1 MSNQI
6 LWSKGPFISQY
17 SKLNTEQM
25 SSNIKIRQ
33 IIKSSNGVLWIR
45 NSSKSI
51 LDITDLD
58 MVASNI
64 NLINKPTILITS
76 DGDRPVPGSYNTK
89 TIATILNH
97 KYITKWYT
105 QNYDRSVLHSKINP
119 IPIGFD
125 FHTEKWLINN
135 SKQDKFF
142 FMQYCRKGPT
152 KIKNLIFADAH
163 LSKSHIERELIY
175 NLFKNNKNFV
185 FLDSLKS
192 FIEITKLYN
201 KYLFV
206 ISPRGNGL
214 DCHRTWEL
222 LMAGCIVITKTSS
235 LDAMYINN
243 NLPVVILQD
252 WNELNLDIENKL
264 KRWEKEHIHKTTTS
278 NIYPR
283 LMYSYW
289 IN

>member
-1 MSNQI
+1 MSNQV
-6 LWSKGPFISQY
+6 LWSKGPFITPY
-17 SKLNTEQM
+17 SKLDTEQM
-25 SSNIKIRQ
+25 SSTIKIIQ
-33 IIKSSNGVLWIR
+33 IIKSSNGILWIR
-45 NSSKSI
+45 NSSQSKNV
-51 LDITDLD
+51 TDLD
-58 MVASNI
+58 IVASYI
-64 NLINKPTILITS
+64 YLINKPTILITS
-76 DGDRPVPGSYNTK
+76 DGDRPVPSSYNTK
-89 TIATILNH
+89 TITTILNN

-105 QNYDRSVLHSKINP
+105 QNYDRTILHSKINH

-135 SKQDKFF
+135 SKHDKFS
-142 FMQYCRKGPT
+142 FMQNCRKGQA
-152 KIKNLIFADAH
+152 KIKNLIFTDMH
-163 LSKSHIERELIY
+163 LSKTHIEREHIYELI
-175 NLFKNNKNFV
+175 KNNKNMV

-201 KYLFV
+201 KYLFA
-206 ISPRGNGL
+206 ISPRGSGL

-222 LMAGCIVITKTSS
+222 LMAGCIVITRTSS
-235 LDAMYINN
+235 LDTMYINN

-264 KRWEKEHIHKTTTS
+264 KRWEKEHIHKTNIN
-278 NIYPR
+278 NIYSR